1 MKFDIRAYNE
11 RGIKGKVRLNPIAP
25 RMGPE
30 IEYQRA
36 LRRMLREVA
45 KIVREDVIPA
55 YTAEKRLTQDGPRDW
70 LASLAAMRSRLVGT
84 ADAMVGRVLATEAG
98 RHTDAWQRSL
108 KRTLGVDMGAI
119 IRQEDLAGVLEIAAA
134 RNTGLITSLADDT
147 IKRIE
152 QTVLRNAS
160 TGGSV
165 KSLREQLQND
175 LGVMDSRAKLIAR
188 DQVSKMNAD
197 LNRQRHLQA
206 GITEYEWQTSQDERV
221 RPRHAELNGKTYKYS
236 EPSGAEEGLPP
247 GQPILCRCVAIP
259 VVTF

>member
-25 RMGPE
+25 PMGPE

-55 YTAEKRLTQDGPRDW
+55 YTAEKRLTQDSPRDW
-70 LASLAAMRSRLVGT
+70 FIALEAMRSRLVGT
-84 ADAMVGRVLATEAG
+84 ADAMVGRVLVTEAG

-147 IKRIE
+147 IKRVE
-152 QTVLRNAS
+152 QTVLRHAS
-160 TGGSV
+160 SGGSV
-165 KSLREQLQND
+165 RSLREQLQND

-188 DQVSKMNAD
+188 DQVGKISAD
-197 LNRQRHLQA
+197 LNRARHEQA
-206 GITEYEWQTSQDERV
+206 GITEYEWMTSQDERV
-221 RPRHAELNGKTYKYS
+221 RADHEDADGRVFKYG
-236 EPSGAEEGLPP
+236 EPTSVDSGAAP
-247 GQPILCRCVAIP
+247 GMDIQCRCVAGAI
-259 VVTF
+259 VVF